1 MGGACRGVC
10 KFCFDLGLGRGCG
23 SAILK
28 GVCVWERVYE
38 SVPFKG
44 VKECRYYFKGRCD
57 WVREYFRCPPL
68 HICTTYIIFCEDRC
82 NGLKNYHYVYRATRP
97 FFPHIVKKNLGN
109 KWDLRMRSV
118 AGAVKG
124 RD

>member
-1 MGGACRGVC
+1 M
-10 KFCFDLGLGRGCG
+10 
-23 SAILK
+23 
-28 GVCVWERVYE
+28 WERVYE

-44 VKECRYYFKGRCD
+44 VEECRYDFKGRCD